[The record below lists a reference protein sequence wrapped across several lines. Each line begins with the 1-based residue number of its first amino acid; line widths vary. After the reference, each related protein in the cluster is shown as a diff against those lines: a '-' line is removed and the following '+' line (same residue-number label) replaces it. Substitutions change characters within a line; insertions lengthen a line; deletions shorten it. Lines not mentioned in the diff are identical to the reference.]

1 MDAARNSAA
10 RVLRDRQSAP
20 RLRGREQTTTPPYGR
35 DDGGVKRRPREDLMD
50 SVEEIVAV
58 MRATGNDPEG
68 MRLREADGY
77 RPNGAETPSP
87 YNGEQRKRGHDE

>member
-1 MDAARNSAA
+1 
-10 RVLRDRQSAP
+10 
-20 RLRGREQTTTPPYGR
+20 
-35 DDGGVKRRPREDLMD
+35 MD
-50 SVEEIVAV
+50 SVEEVVAV

-87 YNGEQRKRGHDE
+87 YNGEQRKRGDDE